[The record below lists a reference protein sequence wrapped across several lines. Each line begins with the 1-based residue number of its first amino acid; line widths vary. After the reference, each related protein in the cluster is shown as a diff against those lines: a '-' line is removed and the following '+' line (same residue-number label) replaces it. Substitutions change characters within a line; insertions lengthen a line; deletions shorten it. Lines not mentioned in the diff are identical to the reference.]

1 MIPMKYHF
9 SLYFLVPYIYIY
21 LWEYLCVRSLSLIMR
36 SHSVILVKFKIN
48 IHVEF
53 AGIAHNAVYPMAM
66 MGTRIS
72 DMKLNPCSQFN

>member
-1 MIPMKYHF
+1 
-9 SLYFLVPYIYIY
+9 
-21 LWEYLCVRSLSLIMR
+21 MR

-53 AGIAHNAVYPMAM
+53 AGIAHNAVNPMAM